1 MAMNVTSLLIAWLVT
16 AASFFV
22 ISKLPIG
29 VEIDTPDKTFTAA
42 AALGFATVIVKPL
55 LTYVFAIPN
64 ALTFNFFPDFFTFV
78 IGVICFCLA
87 AYFVQGFRLRY
98 GIWSAIMGAIAL
110 SIISNIIYRIIPL

>member
-1 MAMNVTSLLIAWLVT
+1 MNITSIMIAWFVT
-16 AASFFV
+16 AASFFA

-29 VEIDTPDKTFTAA
+29 VDIDSPDKTFTAA
-42 AALGFATVIVKPL
+42 AALGIITVMVKPL
-55 LTYVFAIPN
+55 LTFVFAIPN

-98 GIWSAIMGAIAL
+98 GIWSAIMGALAL
-110 SIISNIIYRIIPL
+110 SIVSNIIYRIVPI

>member
-1 MAMNVTSLLIAWLVT
+1 MNVTSLLIAWLVT

-29 VEIDTPDKTFTAA
+29 VEIDSPDKTFTAA

-55 LTYVFAIPN
+55 LTFVFAIPN

-110 SIISNIIYRIIPL
+110 SIVSNIIYRIIPL